1 MRALAWTILL
11 TLAAGA
17 GAAGLN
23 SEFNPVRT
31 HALVGN
37 MNATGRVIVK
47 LRASGGT
54 APRAKLQQAHE
65 RVSALVA
72 RTGLTLR
79 TARPI
84 TELLHVVRVEPAI
97 AAEPFEAT
105 VERLRADPEVEYA
118 EPEQWRYPHL
128 TPNDPLFSQSQPPLQ
143 WYMQASSAT
152 TPSAVDAVTAWDTT
166 TGSTGLVIADL
177 DTGVR
182 FEHPDLQWAGSGG
195 RLLPGYTFISDPFVA
210 NDGDTQ
216 DADASDPGD
225 WVTQSDSTKPE
236 CGGLPAGTT
245 FPIASSWH
253 GTRVSGILGA
263 LTNNGVGIAGMTWN
277 GWLLQVRV
285 LGKCGGADA
294 DIISAMLWA
303 AGIPVS
309 GAPNNPYPARIVNM
323 SLGATGSCPQVYANT
338 ISQLAA
344 KGVLVVVS
352 AGNEGGP
359 VDAPANCPGA
369 AGVAGLRHAGT
380 KVGFSSLGPE
390 IALSAPAGNCVNTTA
405 GSPCLYPITTTFNS
419 GTTTPGSGAYTDQIN
434 VPNLG
439 TSFSAPIVS
448 GIAGLMLSV
457 NGNLSPSQLIARLKA
472 GSLPFPQTST
482 SSPAPPMCHVPSG
495 SASDLQTNE
504 CICTLD
510 GQTCGAGMANA
521 PGALQQALRPIAAVK
536 VPASVSPGMNV
547 ALDASGSGAACN
559 QTVSS
564 YQWSSSDPTNH
575 PVNPA
580 TGSMTT
586 VTAPA
591 SGAAPFTVTLTV
603 TDGAGKADTATV
615 TVNPTSATS
624 TAPATAGTNACLTP
638 ISVPAP
644 PITVSVSPATGSL
657 QAGSGATETLT
668 ATVGFT
674 INTQVTWQVNTVA
687 GGNATVGTIST
698 GGVYTAPAAVPSPA
712 TVTVTAVSAAD
723 PTKSGSATITVT
735 APPAPSG
742 GGGGGGALDL
752 LSLVTLALGALTRG
766 GRTSRSRAVN

>member
-1 MRALAWTILL
+1 MRSLAWTVLMAI
-11 TLAAGA
+11 AFGA

-31 HALVGN
+31 HGQGSA
-37 MNATGRVIVK
+37 ASETGRVIVK
-47 LRASGGT
+47 LHHAGASRE
-54 APRAKLQQAHE
+54 RAKLQTPQD
-65 RVSALVA
+65 RISALMM
-72 RTGLTLR
+72 RTGLRLHATR
-79 TARPI
+79 SV
-84 TELLHVVRVEPAI
+84 TELLHGVRVESAVVGEPI
-97 AAEPFEAT
+97 AAT

-118 EPEQWRYPHL
+118 EAEQWRYPHA

-143 WYMQASSAT
+143 WYMQNSAT

-195 RLLPGYTFISDPFVA
+195 RLLPGYTFISDTFIA
-210 NDGDTQ
+210 NDGDAR

-225 WVTQSDSTKPE
+225 WVVQADLSKPE
-236 CGGLPAGTT
+236 CTGGSTSN
-245 FPIASSWH
+245 SSWH

-263 LTNNGVGIAGMTWN
+263 ISNNGVGIAGMTWSA
-277 GWLLQVRV
+277 WLLPVRV
-285 LGKCGGADA
+285 LGKCGGGDL
-294 DIISAMLWA
+294 DIIAGMLWA
-303 AGIPVS
+303 AGLPVS
-309 GAPNNPYPARIVNM
+309 GVPANPYPARIENM
-323 SLGATGSCPQVYANT
+323 SLGATGGCPQVYVDA

-359 VDAPANCPGA
+359 VDAPANCAGA
-369 AGVAGLRHAGT
+369 VGVAGLRHAGT

-405 GSPCLYPITTTFNS
+405 GSPCLYPITTTINEGS
-419 GTTTPGSGAYTDQIN
+419 TTPGTSGYTDQLN
-434 VPNLG
+434 TPNLG

-457 NGNLSPSQLIARLKA
+457 NGNLSPAQLIARLKQ
-472 GSLPFPQTST
+472 GSVAFPQTST
-482 SSPAPPMCHVPSG
+482 TTTTMCHAPTG
-495 SASDLQTNE
+495 PTDLQTLE
-504 CICTLD
+504 CICTND

-521 PGALQQALRPIAAVK
+521 PGALNAALRPIAAVK
-536 VPASVSPGMNV
+536 LPASVSAAMNV
-547 ALDASGSGAACN
+547 TLDASGSGAACN
-559 QTVSS
+559 KTLSSSS

-580 TGSMTT
+580 TGSSTT
-586 VTAPA
+586 VIAPA
-591 SGAAPFTVTLTV
+591 SGGAAFTVTLTV
-603 TDGAGKADTATV
+603 TDSAGKTDTATV

-624 TAPATAGTNACLTP
+624 SSPTTAGTNACLTA
-638 ISVPAP
+638 ITVPSP
-644 PITVSVSPATGSL
+644 VTVSVTPATGTL

-668 ATVGFT
+668 ATVGQT
-674 INTQVTWQVNTVA
+674 LNTQVTWQVNTIA
-687 GGNATVGTIST
+687 GGNATVGTISA
-698 GGVYTAPAAVPSPA
+698 GGVYTVPATVPSPA

-723 PTKSGSATITVT
+723 ATKSASATVTIT
-735 APPAPSG
+735 APTMSGGG

-752 LSLVTLALGALTRG
+752 LSLVTLALGALARG
-766 GRTSRSRAVN
+766 GLRARST